1 MRSAA
6 RADQSPAQRGLNK
19 ICVQAAAS
27 SHNRYFATA
36 PKDPTVKLHQDLPPL
51 MVLCAFEA
59 GGRRLSFI
67 EAGDEQQ
74 EAALRI
80 GLLASFATLCAAGR
94 FA

>member
-1 MRSAA
+1 
-6 RADQSPAQRGLNK
+6 
-19 ICVQAAAS
+19 
-27 SHNRYFATA
+27 
-36 PKDPTVKLHQDLPPL
+36 VKLHQDLPPL

-59 GGRRLSFI
+59 GGRHLSFI

-80 GLLASFATLCAAGR
+80 GLFASFATLCAAGR